1 MKKRRR
7 RLSSFRRKRMVGEF
21 TLSPQRRSRRRRAVQ
36 RNLSR
41 ALMLA
46 LAALI
51 VLSLVMI
58 TGILLRSM
66 RTRKLNAELSAL
78 HAAQMALAPAA
89 PAAEETPMPAPSGEP
104 TATATPSL
112 KHASSPAPSAAAE
125 TAAALRFHQV
135 GGTPLAHMEALYNQN
150 HDLIAWLSIPDVIDL
165 PVMYRDNSYYLTH
178 DFNKSRNASGTI
190 FLDENHRFSEQTQN
204 LLLHGHNMKDGTMF
218 GRLVHYLQSIDYY
231 RSHPFVQLD
240 TLWEEEQYVI
250 FAVLHVPLDVK
261 DERFINYFSHPTFAS
276 AASFDAYVRQLQVN
290 SVYGVPIDVTS
301 SDALLTLS
309 TCMDEDRLVIVC
321 RRIRE
326 SESRAQL
333 RDLVRLSQRQ

>member
-7 RLSSFRRKRMVGEF
+7 RLSSFRRQRTVGEF
-21 TLSPQRRSRRRRAVQ
+21 TLSPQRRSRRRSAIQ
-36 RNLSR
+36 RDFSR
-41 ALMLA
+41 AIMLA

-58 TGILLRSM
+58 SGILLRSM
-66 RTRKLNAELSAL
+66 RTKKLNAELSAL
-78 HAAQMALAPAA
+78 HAVQTTLAPTA
-89 PAAEETPMPAPSGEP
+89 PAAEETPVSAPSPEV
-104 TATATPSL
+104 TA
-112 KHASSPAPSAAAE
+112 SPAPSPTAE
-125 TAAALRFHQV
+125 TAAAPRFHQV
-135 GGTPLAHMEALYNQN
+135 GGTPLAHMETLYNQN

-165 PVMYRDNSYYLTH
+165 PVMYRDNRYYLTH
-178 DFNKSRNASGTI
+178 DFNKSKNASGTI

-231 RSHPFVQLD
+231 RSHPFVHLD

-250 FAVLHVPLDVK
+250 FAVLHVPLDVH

-276 AASFDAYVRQLQVN
+276 NASFDAYVRQLQVN
-290 SVYGVPIDVTS
+290 SVYGVPIDVKS

-309 TCMDEDRLVIVC
+309 TCIDEDRLVIVC

-326 SESRAQL
+326 GESRSGL
-333 RDLVRLSQRQ
+333 KDLVRLAQKQ